1 MPLAINDLPL
11 AGLVKNATQTVH
23 EEVEGLLLPAL
34 ASIRTTEDYDSIL
47 KMFYGYFFPLEK
59 QIENYIHAGNLPD
72 IKERRKAASILHDLR
87 QIGQPTENLFL
98 CDALP
103 AINNPAQ
110 AFGALYV
117 LEGSTLGGK
126 QIAKMLAK
134 NPAIPD
140 GATRFFS
147 GYGEQTGSRWKA
159 FLEVFNQQSQK
170 EEVTAAATETFYFL
184 KGWMQHAI

>member
-11 AGLVKNATQTVH
+11 AGLVKNATHTVH

-34 ASIRTTEDYDSIL
+34 TSIHTTEDYAGIL
-47 KMFYGYFFPLEK
+47 KMFYGYFHPLETRIEK
-59 QIENYIHAGNLPD
+59 QLHEGELPD
-72 IKERRKAASILHDLR
+72 LHERRKAASILHDLQ

-98 CDALP
+98 CQTLP
-103 AINNPAQ
+103 AINNKAQ

-134 NPAIPD
+134 NEAIPE

-159 FLEVFNQQSQK
+159 FLEVFNQQPGQ
-170 EEVTAAATETFYFL
+170 EEIMTSATNTFYFL

>member
-34 ASIRTTEDYDSIL
+34 TSIRTTEDYAKIL
-47 KMFYGYFFPLEK
+47 KMFYGYFHPLEK
-59 QIENYIHAGNLPD
+59 LIEKQLYAGELPD
-72 IKERRKAASILHDLR
+72 LHKRRKAVSILHDLH
-87 QIGQPTENLFL
+87 QMSQPTENLFL
-98 CDALP
+98 CNTLP
-103 AINNPAQ
+103 IINNSAQ

-134 NPAIPD
+134 NPAVPE
-140 GATRFFS
+140 GTTRFFS

-159 FLEVFNQQSQK
+159 FLEVFNQQPGQ
-170 EEVTAAATETFYFL
+170 EEIMATATNTFYFL
-184 KGWMQHAI
+184 KGWMQHVI

>member
-11 AGLVKNATQTVH
+11 AGLVKNATQSVH

-34 ASIRTTEDYDSIL
+34 ASIRTTEDYASIL
-47 KMFYGYFFPLEK
+47 KMFYGYFYPLEK
-59 QIENYIHAGNLPD
+59 QIENHIQAGNLPD

-98 CDALP
+98 CDTLP
-103 AINNPAQ
+103 AINNAPQ

-126 QIAKMLAK
+126 QIAKMLTK
-134 NPAIPD
+134 NPAIPE

-147 GYGEQTGSRWKA
+147 GYGDQTGSRWKA
-159 FLEVFNQQSQK
+159 FLEVFNQQPQK